1 MYSIMKIHLGR
12 GAICPAGAAPPDEQS
27 LSFSFFRKGGLALA
41 KRTAGKPRVMEVDIH
56 GMTEEQ
62 AKKRLETLL
71 SRADPSLEELVVI
84 HGYHNGHAL
93 RDMVQHRLRHRRIA
107 AKLISLNPGATRLL
121 LKKEV

>member
-1 MYSIMKIHLGR
+1 M
-12 GAICPAGAAPPDEQS
+12 
-27 LSFSFFRKGGLALA
+27 A

-84 HGYHNGHAL
+84 HG
-93 RDMVQHRLRHRRIA
+93 
-107 AKLISLNPGATRLL
+107 
-121 LKKEV
+121 